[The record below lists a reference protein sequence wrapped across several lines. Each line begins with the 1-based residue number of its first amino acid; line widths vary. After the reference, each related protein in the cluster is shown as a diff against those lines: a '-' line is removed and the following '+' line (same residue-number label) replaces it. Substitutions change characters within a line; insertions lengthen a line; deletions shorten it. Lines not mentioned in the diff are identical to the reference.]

1 MTAAKAKTSGHAP
14 FELMKLPYEDSAL
27 DPVISAKTISF
38 HHGKHHK
45 TYVDTLNKLVEG
57 TEFAGQSLE
66 QIIQATAKAQDAE
79 KKKIFNNA
87 GQVWNHDFFWNSLDP
102 KGGGKPTGK
111 LAGLIDSSFGSYDEF
126 KKKLTETGVT
136 QFGSGWA
143 WLVLDGGKL
152 SLEKTPNAENMLS
165 NKPGAKALLTIDV
178 WEHAYYLDWQNKR
191 PDFIGAVIDKLLNW
205 RFAEKNL
212 G

>member
-1 MTAAKAKTSGHAP
+1 MTAARAQKSSHAP
-14 FELMKLPYEDSAL
+14 FTLMQLPYDASAL
-27 DPVISAKTISF
+27 APVISAKTIEF

-45 TYVDTLNKLVEG
+45 TYVETLNKLIAG
-57 TEFAGQSLE
+57 TEFEGRSLE
-66 QIIQATAKAQDAE
+66 EIIKATAKAQDAE

-87 GQVWNHDFFWNSLDP
+87 GQVWNHDFFWHSLDP
-102 KGGGKPTGK
+102 KGGKAEGKMK
-111 LAGLIDSSFGSYDEF
+111 ELIEKSFGSYEDF

-143 WLVLDGGKL
+143 WLVFESGKL
-152 SLEKTPNAENMLS
+152 TLEKTPNAENMLS

-178 WEHAYYLDWQNKR
+178 WEHAYYLDYQNKR
-191 PDFIGAVIDKLLNW
+191 PDFLGAVIDKLLNW
-205 RFAEKNL
+205 RFAEANL

>member
-1 MTAAKAKTSGHAP
+1 MTAARAQKPAAQP
-14 FELMKLPYEDSAL
+14 FTLMKLPYEESAL
-27 DPVISAKTISF
+27 EPVISAKTIGF

-45 TYVDTLNKLVEG
+45 TYVETLNKLIAG
-57 TEFAGQSLE
+57 TEFEGQSLE
-66 QIIQATAKAQDAE
+66 EIIKATAKAEDAE

-102 KGGGKPTGK
+102 KGDKPTGK
-111 LAGLIDSSFGSYDEF
+111 IKELIDSSFGSYEDF
-126 KKKLTETGVT
+126 KKKLTETGVS

-143 WLVLDGGKL
+143 WLVFENGKL

-165 NKPGAKALLTIDV
+165 NKPKAKALLTIDV
-178 WEHAYYLDWQNKR
+178 WEHAYYLDYQNKR
-191 PDFIGAVIDKLLNW
+191 PDFIGAVIDKILNW
-205 RFAEKNL
+205 QFAEKNL

>member
-1 MTAAKAKTSGHAP
+1 MTAARASKPAHAP
-14 FELMKLPYEDSAL
+14 FTLMKLPYEESAL
-27 DPVISAKTISF
+27 EPVISAKTISF

-45 TYVDTLNKLVEG
+45 TYVETLNKLIEG
-57 TEFAGQSLE
+57 TEFAEKSLE
-66 QIIQATAKAQDAE
+66 KIIKATAKAQDAE

-87 GQVWNHDFFWNSLDP
+87 GQVWNHDFFWNSLAP
-102 KGGGKPTGK
+102 KGGGKPSGK
-111 LAGLIDSSFGSYDEF
+111 LAELIDSSFGSYDEF

-143 WLVLDGGKL
+143 WLVFENGKL
-152 SLEKTPNAENMLS
+152 TLEKTPNAENMLS

-178 WEHAYYLDWQNKR
+178 WEHAYYLDYQNKR
-191 PDFIGAVIDKLLNW
+191 PDFVGAVIDKILNW
-205 RFAEKNL
+205 RFAEANL